1 MDRRAGRKSGADARS
16 GMCRSSSVRDR
27 KADPEGHRSGPGS
40 LLSVTF
46 RAAGSPKS
54 SARSTYVQVV
64 PIYLKSDVE
73 VARYFTECRDEI
85 DAISGENLV
94 ILLAQEIRASDTA
107 GVVAALTKDGTKP
120 SRFAGLGFGDL
131 PCLWVED
138 GLGRT
143 AILKLP
149 HEFADISQVLRT
161 LSDVCA
167 QTKDAPQI
175 EALVSQRLKANA
187 SARSPWLAVLLGGFP
202 LSKMW
207 ERLIAVGF
215 GVVFVTAVLVIAMFI
230 PSPTAFQYTIFRIV
244 LALAAAGFVSMTPG
258 FIEAKIGTVIRAG
271 GALAVFVIVFFYSP
285 AALQALH

>member
-1 MDRRAGRKSGADARS
+1 M
-16 GMCRSSSVRDR
+16 
-27 KADPEGHRSGPGS
+27 
-40 LLSVTF
+40 
-46 RAAGSPKS
+46 
-54 SARSTYVQVV
+54 

-85 DAISGENLV
+85 DAISGEDLI
-94 ILLAQEIRASDTA
+94 ILLAREIRANDTA
-107 GVVAALTKDGTKP
+107 AVVAALTKDGSKP

-131 PCLWVED
+131 PCLWIED

-143 AILKLP
+143 ALLRLP
-149 HEFADISQVLRT
+149 YEFAAISQVLRT

-167 QTKDAPQI
+167 QTKDALRV
-175 EALVSQRLKANA
+175 EVLVPQRLKANA
-187 SARSPWLAVLLGGFP
+187 GDRSPWVAALLGGFP

-215 GVVFVTAVLVIAMFI
+215 GVVFVAVVLAIALFI

-258 FIEAKIGTVIRAG
+258 FIEAKIGTVVRAG
-271 GALAVFVIVFFYSP
+271 GALAVFAAVYFYSP